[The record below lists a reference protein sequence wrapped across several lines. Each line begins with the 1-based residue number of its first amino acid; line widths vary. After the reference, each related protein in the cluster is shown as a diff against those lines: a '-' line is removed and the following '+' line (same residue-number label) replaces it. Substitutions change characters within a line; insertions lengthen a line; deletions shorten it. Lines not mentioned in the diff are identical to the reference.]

1 MPSYK
6 RLSSYVDCRER
17 IKFESPKCKLMK
29 SIAIIGCG
37 NLGLSIAEGLI
48 DTPTQRYQ
56 VTATRRNLAA
66 VSHLAESGVTLTSN
80 NREAVRNSEVI
91 LLTVKPYNV
100 ESILKEVADLL
111 DPGRHIL
118 VSAASGVT
126 SLMIRHQVGD
136 KLPVFRAMPNT
147 ATMVK
152 ESITCI
158 SHDNGTEEQLEAIAD
173 LFSHIGKSIIIEE
186 HLMEA
191 ATVLGACGIAYA
203 MRFIRAMTQG
213 GIQIGFSAELA
224 SLIASQTAKGAAQ
237 LLLDRDS
244 HPESE
249 IDKVTTPKGCTIV
262 GLNEMEHAGFSSS
275 LIRGIVSS
283 FEEIGK

>member
-1 MPSYK
+1 
-6 RLSSYVDCRER
+6 
-17 IKFESPKCKLMK
+17 MK

-37 NLGLSIAEGLI
+37 NLGRSIAEGLM
-48 DTPTQRYQ
+48 DAEHQDYH
-56 VTATRRNLAA
+56 VYATRRNLDAID
-66 VSHLAESGVTLTSN
+66 HLRARGVVLTSD
-80 NREAVRNSEVI
+80 NREAVAAADVV

-100 ESILKEVADLL
+100 DKILKEVKDLL
-111 DPGRHIL
+111 QPERHVLI
-118 VSAASGVT
+118 SAASGVT
-126 SLMIRHQVGD
+126 SAMIRSQVGEAM
-136 KLPVFRAMPNT
+136 PVYRAMPNT
-147 ATMVK
+147 ATLVK
-152 ESITCI
+152 ESITCV
-158 SHDNGTEEQLEAIAD
+158 SHDNGTAEQLGLVVH
-173 LFSHIGKSIIIEE
+173 LFSHVGKAIVIDE

-224 SLIASQTAKGAAQ
+224 SLIASQTVKGAAQ
-237 LLLDRDS
+237 LLLEGDS

-275 LIRGIVSS
+275 LIKGIVSS
-283 FEEIGK
+283 FDAIGA